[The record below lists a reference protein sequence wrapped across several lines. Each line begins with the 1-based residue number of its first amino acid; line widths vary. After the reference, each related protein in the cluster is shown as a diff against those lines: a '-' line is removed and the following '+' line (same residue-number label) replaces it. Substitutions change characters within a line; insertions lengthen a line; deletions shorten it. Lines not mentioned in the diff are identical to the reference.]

1 MAIDRVGI
9 DPSFGMGPVCKYS
22 RTPRTGP
29 GRYTIPM
36 SNPFM
41 RLFRVL
47 AGSSQSDLRQQIQ
60 FLKAENEILRERIK
74 GPIRTTRRERARLV
88 RLGKPLGPAIRD
100 LLTIVSP
107 RTFARWVNGKKAAR
121 QAKRRQGRPRT
132 TAEVRHLVLR
142 LAQESNWGYTRILG
156 ELKKLGVPVS
166 RSTVRNI
173 LWEHGVPTSTQ
184 RSESTWADFLKLHA
198 QTLWACDFVTR
209 KVLTLRGWVDAHLL
223 IFIHP
228 GSRRVIV
235 SRSTTNPTA
244 DWVARETRSFCAA
257 AGQPKPQ
264 IVIRDGDKKLGNAFD
279 EALRNAGARARRLP
293 PRSPNMNA
301 FAERFIQTLQHE
313 CLDRFIALGT
323 SHLDHLA
330 TTFVDHYNTERT
342 HSAIGFRP
350 PCGPEPPEGLQPP
363 RGGEVRCRTRLGGLL
378 RHYYRKAA

>member
-1 MAIDRVGI
+1 
-9 DPSFGMGPVCKYS
+9 
-22 RTPRTGP
+22 
-29 GRYTIPM
+29 M

-60 FLKAENEILRERIK
+60 YLKAENEILRERIK
-74 GPIRTTRRERARLV
+74 GPIRTTSRERTRLV

-132 TAEVRHLVLR
+132 TAEIRHLVLR

-173 LWEHGVPTSTQ
+173 LWEHGVPTSPQ
-184 RSESTWADFLKLHA
+184 RSESTWADFLKMHA

-257 AGQPKPQ
+257 ADQPKPQ
-264 IVIRDGDKKLGNAFD
+264 IVIRDGDKKLGKAFD
-279 EALRNAGARARRLP
+279 EALSAAGARARRLP

-301 FAERFIQTLQHE
+301 FAERFIQTLQDE

-350 PCGPEPPEGLQPP
+350 PCGPAPPEGVPP
-363 RGGEVRCRTRLGGLL
+363 PVVGEVRCRTRLGGLL
-378 RHYYRKAA
+378 RHYYRRAA